1 MDILPKALSSTLSA
15 LHRAW
20 KRNLRLR
27 VTVGLSLLL
36 GTIMIFAAVIRL
48 AEIRKTLE
56 QSTQARALAIGRTF
70 AVIGSAAVVENLYR
84 IQEALGSYRDDP
96 DVLRIDILDP
106 DLMIIAATDS
116 ARIGQTLKAPTL
128 VQA

>member
-1 MDILPKALSSTLSA
+1 
-15 LHRAW
+15 
-20 KRNLRLR
+20 
-27 VTVGLSLLL
+27 
-36 GTIMIFAAVIRL
+36 MIFAAVIRL